1 MYSQEIL
8 NALEGKTLEE
18 QKAILEQLQLPVTPP
33 ATEVE
38 PPSIN
43 MAPARVLEGDPEVS
57 FEVDGIQVRLQRSVL
72 DNWELAEQLA
82 VLDDPNAN
90 HQLAASVKVT
100 QLMFG
105 ADWLRIKHEL
115 ASRHGGKLSI
125 SAVGDFLGTC
135 FQMLGD
141 DAKN

>member
-1 MYSQEIL
+1 MDSQEIL

-18 QKAILEQLQLPVTPP
+18 QKAILEQLQLPTQLP

-38 PPSIN
+38 PPVIN
-43 MAPARVLEGDPEVS
+43 MAATRVLEGDPDVS
-57 FEVDGIQVRLQRSVL
+57 FEVDGIQVNLRRDVL

-90 HQLAASVKVT
+90 QLAASVRVM
-100 QLMFG
+100 QLVFG
-105 ADWLRIKHEL
+105 DDWPRIKEEL
-115 ASRHGGKLSI
+115 AARHGGRLSI
-125 SAVGDFLGTC
+125 STVDDFLGTC
-135 FQMLGD
+135 LQMLGD

>member
-1 MYSQEIL
+1 MDSQEIL

-18 QKAILEQLQLPVTPP
+18 QKSILEQLKLPTQLP

-43 MAPARVLEGDPEVS
+43 MAAARVLEGDPGVS
-57 FEVDGIQVRLQRSVL
+57 FEVDGIQVRLRRDVL

-90 HQLAASVKVT
+90 QLAASVKVT
-100 QLMFG
+100 QLVFG
-105 ADWLRIKHEL
+105 DDWPRIKHEL
-115 ASRHGGKLSI
+115 TSRHEGKLSI

>member
-1 MYSQEIL
+1 MDSQEIL

-18 QKAILEQLQLPVTPP
+18 QKAILEQLQQPVTLP

-43 MAPARVLEGDPEVS
+43 MSAARVLEGDPDVS
-57 FEVDGIQVRLQRSVL
+57 FEIDGIQVRLRRDAL

-90 HQLAASVKVT
+90 QLAASVRVM
-100 QLMFG
+100 QLVFG
-105 ADWLRIKHEL
+105 DDWPRIKEEL
-115 ASRHGGKLSI
+115 TACHGGKLSI

-141 DAKN
+141 NAKN